1 MDHMGARGPGRLSLA
16 VVGLAVLAVGACS
29 PSHGGASATSS
40 PSSTTIPPPATSSAN
55 SSALPNPSDWPDQDT
70 PISQASAQLQTVW
83 DPYGVT
89 LIPSRH
95 VFDSMPAVPAV
106 LNKTNGAL
114 SAAQAQQIGVAYYRT
129 DALWGWAD
137 AHDQMKLQLY
147 LSNQGFLNGP
157 SGQAESAGEPVTDPS
172 CDLYPVKLAVVP
184 VDQSIVSFEAGVG
197 DTVTSQ
203 YALVE
208 QYSAP
213 CSVTATTAE
222 GPQVLESWQGPAL
235 ILETGEA
242 RADPVLGLSWFAESA
257 RSCPSS
263 GLPTL
268 PSEFGTPPPASGAT
282 ASPGPEA
289 CDVFG

>member
-1 MDHMGARGPGRLSLA
+1 MDHMGARGPGRLRLA
-16 VVGLAVLAVGACS
+16 GVGLAVLAVGACS

-70 PISQASAQLQTVW
+70 PISQASAQLQMVW

-95 VFDSMPAVPAV
+95 VFDSIPAVPAV

-129 DALWGWAD
+129 DTLWGWAD

-147 LSNQGFLNGP
+147 LSNQGFLNTP
-157 SGQAESAGEPVTDPS
+157 EGQAEGAGEPVTDPV
-172 CDLYPVKLAVVP
+172 CDLYPVKLAVVQ
-184 VDQSIVSFEAGVG
+184 VDQSIVSYEAGVG
-197 DTVTSQ
+197 FSVDSP
-203 YALVE
+203 YALAE
-208 QYSAP
+208 EYKSP

-222 GPQVLESWQGPAL
+222 GPQVLDSWQWPTL
-235 ILETGEA
+235 ILETGSA
-242 RADPVLGLSWFAESA
+242 RTDPLLGLTWFEESA
-257 RSCPSS
+257 RACPSS
-263 GLPTL
+263 GLPT
-268 PSEFGTPPPASGAT
+268 PDPGFPTPPDYNSGGPA
-282 ASPGPEA
+282 A
-289 CDVFG
+289 CAALG

>member
-16 VVGLAVLAVGACS
+16 LVGLAVLAVGACS
-29 PSHGGASATSS
+29 PSHGGGSATST
-40 PSSTTIPPPATSSAN
+40 PSSITIPPPSSAD
-55 SSALPNPSDWPDQDT
+55 SSALPNPSDWPAQDT
-70 PISQASAQLQTVW
+70 PIAQASAQLQMVW

-95 VFDSMPAVPAV
+95 VFDGVPAVPAV

-114 SAAQAQQIGVAYYRT
+114 PDAQAQQVALAYYRT

-197 DTVTSQ
+197 DTVTSA

-222 GPQVLESWQGPAL
+222 GTQVLESWQGPAL
-235 ILETGEA
+235 ILETEKA
-242 RADPVLGLSWFAESA
+242 RTDPVLGLSWFAESA

-282 ASPGPEA
+282 ASSGPEA